1 VGQKV
6 HPYGFRLGV
15 TKDWQAHW
23 FNERNYKEYLEE
35 DIKIRDFIKKN
46 YYAAGISRIT
56 IERRSANHVV
66 VNVYTARP
74 GMLIGKKGLEAQN
87 IRSTLEAMLKKRV
100 FLNIEEVE
108 TPEIDAQLVAESI
121 AGKIEKRAS
130 YKIAMKRAISNALK
144 RGARGI
150 KIMVAGRL
158 NGAEIAR
165 KEWYREG
172 RVPLQ
177 SIKADIDYGTAL
189 AQTKYGTIGVKVWIY
204 KGDAPLLRETLALKA
219 E

>member
-1 VGQKV
+1 
-6 HPYGFRLGV
+6 
-15 TKDWQAHW
+15 
-23 FNERNYKEYLEE
+23 
-35 DIKIRDFIKKN
+35 
-46 YYAAGISRIT
+46 
-56 IERRSANHVV
+56 
-66 VNVYTARP
+66 
-74 GMLIGKKGLEAQN
+74 
-87 IRSTLEAMLKKRV
+87 MLKKRV

-130 YKIAMKRAISNALK
+130 YKIAMKRAMSNALK
-144 RGARGI
+144 RGAKGI

-204 KGDAPLLRETLALKA
+204 RGDAPLLRETQALKA